1 MHILVY
7 MYVFIYRK
15 LESSFIY
22 FNAIYI
28 HILKKNG
35 RHGFNCERR
44 GEREE
49 QSFPKKAFL
58 TSCKA
63 GGCSTD
69 VNSFIFVKWTAWTL
83 MLLYISG

>member
-28 HILKKNG
+28 HIYFKKKG
-35 RHGFNCERR
+35 VTGLIERS

-49 QSFPKKAFL
+49 QSFPKKGFSDEL
-58 TSCKA
+58 
-63 GGCSTD
+63 
-69 VNSFIFVKWTAWTL
+69 
-83 MLLYISG
+83 